1 MTESYIGW
9 ALVVGIALGAA
20 VVWFLLGRLPR
31 RTDDVGPEER
41 AEEARW
47 ISGVVESRGGIAPVA
62 LVDEVLELHVAYV
75 DGPPLDIRTAPELAP
90 EPEFA
95 PAQRI
100 APAPE
105 VEPVL
110 DVEPVSVIGDDGSE
124 LADEDRRIV

>member
-31 RTDDVGPEER
+31 RSDDVGPEER

-62 LVDEVLELHVAYV
+62 LVDEVLELHVSYL
-75 DGPPLDIRTAPELAP
+75 DGPPLDVR
-90 EPEFA
+90 
-95 PAQRI
+95 
-100 APAPE
+100 PAPHPAPL
-105 VEPVL
+105 VAASPPPL
-110 DVEPVSVIGDDGSE
+110 MPAGPMPQVEPVSDDSE
-124 LADEDRRIV
+124 LADEDRRVV